1 MAHNEHV
8 NDETVVDTHDE
19 QADVAPVI
27 ETHDE
32 QADAA
37 PVIET
42 HDERRT
48 NETTQIRR
56 SPAVPPI
63 IHVEKLSKNYIM
75 GRTVVPALRG
85 IDLEV
90 RPGESVAIMGPSGS
104 GKSTFMNIIGCL
116 DRPNAGSYRIDGV
129 PVSQMST
136 GQLADVRNQKIGFVF
151 QSFNLLPWMTALAN
165 VQLPLVYAGL
175 PTSERERRA
184 FRALSLVGLKTRA
197 NHRPMEL
204 SGGQQQRVAIARALV
219 TNPSM
224 ILADEPTGNL
234 DTQTSVEIM
243 AILQQLNARGM
254 TIILVTHESDIAN
267 YCRRKVVFRDGRV
280 VDDIINTN
288 QHSALSQIAE
298 RSAQEEKKVAQ

>member
-1 MAHNEHV
+1 MMSHNEQAR
-8 NDETVVDTHDE
+8 DETVVDAHADE
-19 QADVAPVI
+19 QA
-27 ETHDE
+27 HDE
-32 QADAA
+32 AMIEDPAEQAEPPAK
-37 PVIET
+37 V
-42 HDERRT
+42 
-48 NETTQIRR
+48 QR
-56 SPAVPPI
+56 SVGMPPI
-63 IHVEKLSKNYIM
+63 IRVEKLGKNYIM
-75 GRTVVPALRG
+75 GHTVVPALRG
-85 IDLEV
+85 VNLEV
-90 RPGESVAIMGPSGS
+90 RSGEIVAIMGPSGS

-116 DRPNAGSYRIDGV
+116 DRPTIGNYHIDGM
-129 PVSQMST
+129 PVSKMSA

-175 PTSERERRA
+175 PTHERERRA
-184 FRALSLVGLKTRA
+184 MRALSLVGLKTRA

-234 DTQTSVEIM
+234 DTHTSIEIM

-254 TIILVTHESDIAN
+254 TVVLVTHESDIAN

-280 VDDIINTN
+280 VNDEINPD
-288 QHSALSQIAE
+288 QRSAL
-298 RSAQEEKKVAQ
+298 AQMAGRPTAEEKKVAQ